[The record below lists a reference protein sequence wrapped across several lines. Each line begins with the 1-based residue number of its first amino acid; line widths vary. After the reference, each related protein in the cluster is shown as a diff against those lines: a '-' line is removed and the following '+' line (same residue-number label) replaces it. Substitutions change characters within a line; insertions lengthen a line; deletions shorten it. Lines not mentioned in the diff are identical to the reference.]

1 MSKSYSNKN
10 RVFNI
15 NAIHLLALFPLILFS
30 YYKNGYLVYKENYL
44 SMFGTLEYLV
54 IPFIIVI
61 ISYLFEIYY
70 YIGRKKDRDF
80 SNVINSFS
88 PYANLLCYLLCG
100 PNDALYIV
108 IPLIF
113 IIDILMK
120 ILDKKVTINRVA
132 LFKCILFGIL
142 VALNI
147 YNNANVYE
155 RITNATVFNTWD
167 SFVGLEVGEMGVVS
181 NLLVLLCFMVLIF
194 NKYYKKDIALIS
206 LITYILFGITFI
218 LIGNIDYIEFINNT
232 FNSGLLFVIVFVL
245 TLSDA
250 SPILRGG
257 RVVYAILVG
266 ILISFFINV
275 FKLNIG
281 IYFVILIMSVI
292 SPLINRLKISFY
304 K

>member
-1 MSKSYSNKN
+1 MSKSYSIKN

-15 NAIHLLALFPLILFS
+15 NAIHLLALFPLVLFS
-30 YYKNGYLVYKENYL
+30 YYKNGYLVYKENYMSL
-44 SMFGTLEYLV
+44 FSTLEYLV
-54 IPFIIVI
+54 IPVIIVI

-80 SNVINSFS
+80 TNVINSFS
-88 PYANLLCYLLCG
+88 PFANLLCYLLCG
-100 PNDALYIV
+100 PNDPLYIV

-167 SFVGLEVGEMGVVS
+167 SFVGLSVGEMGVVS
-181 NLLVLLCFMVLIF
+181 NLLILLCFIVLMF
-194 NKYYKKDIALIS
+194 NKYYKKDIALIT
-206 LITYILFGITFI
+206 LITYALFGTIFI
-218 LIGNIDYIEFINNT
+218 IIGNLSFIDFINNT
-232 FNSGLLFVIVFVL
+232 YNSGLLFAIVFVL

-250 SPILRGG
+250 SPILRAG
-257 RVVYAILVG
+257 RVVYAILIG
-266 ILISFFINV
+266 IFFAFFVNIL
-275 FKLNIG
+275 KINIG
-281 IYFVILIMSVI
+281 IYFVILIMGVI
-292 SPLINRLKISFY
+292 SPLINRIKISFY